1 MSDTDLSGRIRQR
14 REQLGLS
21 QEELAARMGYRSKSS
36 ITKLEKGIND
46 LPRAKLEELAAALDT
61 TPAWLM
67 GLVDLPCPP
76 PGFEPLPEMVR
87 VPLVGSIACGTPITA
102 EQNIECYIGVPAAWH
117 ADFALTC
124 HGSSMAP
131 TICDGDIVCIRRQPE
146 VEQGEIAAVRI
157 GEEATLK
164 HFHRQGDA
172 VILLADNAAVCP
184 PMIYAGSQLE
194 EIQIEGRAVHA
205 VQGLGHDHGLR
216 RVRNIDGKLVGIG
229 PRHPLK
235 IPHRLVGQIGVVF
248 LPAVTHAGQEV
259 VLGQLTLQPEQLVF
273 RRADEDVVV
282 EQGTARIDRTAVFV
296 THLHIGGGEIL
307 EQRLPTTLAPGKLGI
322 QAFSGADPVASC
334 HTRSRK
340 REHVPAYSLQ
350 VMTLAN
356 PRRTPLRATVSQ
368 NIHHYDYLFLRL

>member
-1 MSDTDLSGRIRQR
+1 MSDIDLSGRIRQR

-67 GLVDLPCPP
+67 GLVDLPFPP

-164 HFHRQGDA
+164 HFHRQGET
-172 VILLADNAAVCP
+172 VMLLADNAAVCP
-184 PMIYAGSQLE
+184 PMIFAGPQLE
-194 EIQIEGRAVHA
+194 EIQIEGRAVGFCR
-205 VQGLGHDHGLR
+205 GL
-216 RVRNIDGKLVGIG
+216 
-229 PRHPLK
+229 
-235 IPHRLVGQIGVVF
+235 
-248 LPAVTHAGQEV
+248 
-259 VLGQLTLQPEQLVF
+259 
-273 RRADEDVVV
+273 
-282 EQGTARIDRTAVFV
+282 
-296 THLHIGGGEIL
+296 
-307 EQRLPTTLAPGKLGI
+307 
-322 QAFSGADPVASC
+322 
-334 HTRSRK
+334 
-340 REHVPAYSLQ
+340 
-350 VMTLAN
+350 
-356 PRRTPLRATVSQ
+356 
-368 NIHHYDYLFLRL
+368 

>member
-1 MSDTDLSGRIRQR
+1 MSDTDLSSRIRQR
-14 REQLGLS
+14 RDQLGLS

-67 GLVDLPCPP
+67 GLVDLPFPP

-124 HGSSMAP
+124 HGNSMAP

-164 HFHRQGDA
+164 HFHRQGET
-172 VILLADNAAVCP
+172 VMLLADNTAVCP
-184 PMIYAGSQLE
+184 PMVFAGPQLE
-194 EIQIEGRAVHA
+194 EIQIEGRAVGFCR
-205 VQGLGHDHGLR
+205 GL
-216 RVRNIDGKLVGIG
+216 
-229 PRHPLK
+229 
-235 IPHRLVGQIGVVF
+235 
-248 LPAVTHAGQEV
+248 
-259 VLGQLTLQPEQLVF
+259 
-273 RRADEDVVV
+273 
-282 EQGTARIDRTAVFV
+282 
-296 THLHIGGGEIL
+296 
-307 EQRLPTTLAPGKLGI
+307 
-322 QAFSGADPVASC
+322 
-334 HTRSRK
+334 
-340 REHVPAYSLQ
+340 
-350 VMTLAN
+350 
-356 PRRTPLRATVSQ
+356 
-368 NIHHYDYLFLRL
+368 

>member
-67 GLVDLPCPP
+67 GLVDLPFPP

-124 HGSSMAP
+124 HGNSMAP

-164 HFHRQGDA
+164 HFHRQGET
-172 VILLADNAAVCP
+172 VMLLADNTAVCP
-184 PMIYAGSQLE
+184 PMVFAGPQLE
-194 EIQIEGRAVHA
+194 EIQIEGRAVGFCR
-205 VQGLGHDHGLR
+205 GL
-216 RVRNIDGKLVGIG
+216 
-229 PRHPLK
+229 
-235 IPHRLVGQIGVVF
+235 
-248 LPAVTHAGQEV
+248 
-259 VLGQLTLQPEQLVF
+259 
-273 RRADEDVVV
+273 
-282 EQGTARIDRTAVFV
+282 
-296 THLHIGGGEIL
+296 
-307 EQRLPTTLAPGKLGI
+307 
-322 QAFSGADPVASC
+322 
-334 HTRSRK
+334 
-340 REHVPAYSLQ
+340 
-350 VMTLAN
+350 
-356 PRRTPLRATVSQ
+356 
-368 NIHHYDYLFLRL
+368 

>member
-1 MSDTDLSGRIRQR
+1 MSDTDLSSRIRQR

-67 GLVDLPCPP
+67 GLVDLPFPP

-124 HGSSMAP
+124 HGNSMAP

-164 HFHRQGDA
+164 HFHRQGGT
-172 VILLADNAAVCP
+172 VMLLADNTAVCP
-184 PMIYAGSQLE
+184 PMVFAGPQLE
-194 EIQIEGRAVHA
+194 EIQIEGRAVGFCR
-205 VQGLGHDHGLR
+205 GL
-216 RVRNIDGKLVGIG
+216 
-229 PRHPLK
+229 
-235 IPHRLVGQIGVVF
+235 
-248 LPAVTHAGQEV
+248 
-259 VLGQLTLQPEQLVF
+259 
-273 RRADEDVVV
+273 
-282 EQGTARIDRTAVFV
+282 
-296 THLHIGGGEIL
+296 
-307 EQRLPTTLAPGKLGI
+307 
-322 QAFSGADPVASC
+322 
-334 HTRSRK
+334 
-340 REHVPAYSLQ
+340 
-350 VMTLAN
+350 
-356 PRRTPLRATVSQ
+356 
-368 NIHHYDYLFLRL
+368 

>member
-1 MSDTDLSGRIRQR
+1 MSDTDLSSRIRQR

-67 GLVDLPCPP
+67 GLVDLPFPP

-124 HGSSMAP
+124 HGSSMVP

-164 HFHRQGDA
+164 HFHRQGET
-172 VILLADNAAVCP
+172 VMLLADNTAVCP
-184 PMIYAGSQLE
+184 PMVFAGPQLE
-194 EIQIEGRAVHA
+194 EIQIEGRAVGFCR
-205 VQGLGHDHGLR
+205 GL
-216 RVRNIDGKLVGIG
+216 
-229 PRHPLK
+229 
-235 IPHRLVGQIGVVF
+235 
-248 LPAVTHAGQEV
+248 
-259 VLGQLTLQPEQLVF
+259 
-273 RRADEDVVV
+273 
-282 EQGTARIDRTAVFV
+282 
-296 THLHIGGGEIL
+296 
-307 EQRLPTTLAPGKLGI
+307 
-322 QAFSGADPVASC
+322 
-334 HTRSRK
+334 
-340 REHVPAYSLQ
+340 
-350 VMTLAN
+350 
-356 PRRTPLRATVSQ
+356 
-368 NIHHYDYLFLRL
+368 

>member
-1 MSDTDLSGRIRQR
+1 MTDTMMIRDCIRSQGMK
-14 REQLGLS
+14 LGHVAHVL
-21 QEELAARMGYRSKSS
+21 G
-36 ITKLEKGIND
+36 ITNNTLRCKLEKGIND

-164 HFHRQGDA
+164 HFHRQGET
-172 VILLADNAAVCP
+172 VMLLADNTAVCP
-184 PMIYAGSQLE
+184 PMVFAGPQLE
-194 EIQIEGRAVHA
+194 EIQIEGRAVGFCR
-205 VQGLGHDHGLR
+205 GL
-216 RVRNIDGKLVGIG
+216 
-229 PRHPLK
+229 
-235 IPHRLVGQIGVVF
+235 
-248 LPAVTHAGQEV
+248 
-259 VLGQLTLQPEQLVF
+259 
-273 RRADEDVVV
+273 
-282 EQGTARIDRTAVFV
+282 
-296 THLHIGGGEIL
+296 
-307 EQRLPTTLAPGKLGI
+307 
-322 QAFSGADPVASC
+322 
-334 HTRSRK
+334 
-340 REHVPAYSLQ
+340 
-350 VMTLAN
+350 
-356 PRRTPLRATVSQ
+356 
-368 NIHHYDYLFLRL
+368 

>member
-1 MSDTDLSGRIRQR
+1 MSDTDLSSRIRQR

-21 QEELAARMGYRSKSS
+21 QEELAAGMGYRSKSS

-67 GLVDLPCPP
+67 GLVDLPFPP

-124 HGSSMAP
+124 HGNSMAP

-164 HFHRQGDA
+164 HFHRQGET
-172 VILLADNAAVCP
+172 VMLLADNTAVCP
-184 PMIYAGSQLE
+184 PMVFAGPQLE
-194 EIQIEGRAVHA
+194 EIQIEGRAVGFCR
-205 VQGLGHDHGLR
+205 GL
-216 RVRNIDGKLVGIG
+216 
-229 PRHPLK
+229 
-235 IPHRLVGQIGVVF
+235 
-248 LPAVTHAGQEV
+248 
-259 VLGQLTLQPEQLVF
+259 
-273 RRADEDVVV
+273 
-282 EQGTARIDRTAVFV
+282 
-296 THLHIGGGEIL
+296 
-307 EQRLPTTLAPGKLGI
+307 
-322 QAFSGADPVASC
+322 
-334 HTRSRK
+334 
-340 REHVPAYSLQ
+340 
-350 VMTLAN
+350 
-356 PRRTPLRATVSQ
+356 
-368 NIHHYDYLFLRL
+368 

>member
-1 MSDTDLSGRIRQR
+1 MSDTDLSSRIRQR

-67 GLVDLPCPP
+67 GLVDLPFPP

-124 HGSSMAP
+124 HGNSMAP

-157 GEEATLK
+157 GGEATLK

-172 VILLADNAAVCP
+172 VMLLADNAAVCP
-184 PMIYAGSQLE
+184 PMFYAGEQLSE
-194 EIQIEGRAVHA
+194 LHIEGKAV
-205 VQGLGHDHGLR
+205 GLCRGL
-216 RVRNIDGKLVGIG
+216 
-229 PRHPLK
+229 
-235 IPHRLVGQIGVVF
+235 
-248 LPAVTHAGQEV
+248 
-259 VLGQLTLQPEQLVF
+259 
-273 RRADEDVVV
+273 
-282 EQGTARIDRTAVFV
+282 
-296 THLHIGGGEIL
+296 
-307 EQRLPTTLAPGKLGI
+307 
-322 QAFSGADPVASC
+322 
-334 HTRSRK
+334 
-340 REHVPAYSLQ
+340 
-350 VMTLAN
+350 
-356 PRRTPLRATVSQ
+356 
-368 NIHHYDYLFLRL
+368 

>member
-1 MSDTDLSGRIRQR
+1 MSDTDLSSRIRQR

-67 GLVDLPCPP
+67 GLVDLPFPP

-131 TICDGDIVCIRRQPE
+131 TICDGDIVCIRCQPE

-164 HFHRQGDA
+164 HFHRQGET
-172 VILLADNAAVCP
+172 VMLLADNTAVCP
-184 PMIYAGSQLE
+184 PMVFAGPQLE
-194 EIQIEGRAVHA
+194 EIQIEGRAVGFCR
-205 VQGLGHDHGLR
+205 GL
-216 RVRNIDGKLVGIG
+216 
-229 PRHPLK
+229 
-235 IPHRLVGQIGVVF
+235 
-248 LPAVTHAGQEV
+248 
-259 VLGQLTLQPEQLVF
+259 
-273 RRADEDVVV
+273 
-282 EQGTARIDRTAVFV
+282 
-296 THLHIGGGEIL
+296 
-307 EQRLPTTLAPGKLGI
+307 
-322 QAFSGADPVASC
+322 
-334 HTRSRK
+334 
-340 REHVPAYSLQ
+340 
-350 VMTLAN
+350 
-356 PRRTPLRATVSQ
+356 
-368 NIHHYDYLFLRL
+368 

>member
-1 MSDTDLSGRIRQR
+1 MSDTDLSSRIRQR

-21 QEELAARMGYRSKSS
+21 QEELAVRMGYRSKSS

-67 GLVDLPCPP
+67 GLVDLPFPP

-124 HGSSMAP
+124 HGNSMAP

-164 HFHRQGDA
+164 HFHRQGET
-172 VILLADNAAVCP
+172 VMLLADNTAVCP
-184 PMIYAGSQLE
+184 PMVFAGPQLE
-194 EIQIEGRAVHA
+194 EIQIEGRAVGFCR
-205 VQGLGHDHGLR
+205 GL
-216 RVRNIDGKLVGIG
+216 
-229 PRHPLK
+229 
-235 IPHRLVGQIGVVF
+235 
-248 LPAVTHAGQEV
+248 
-259 VLGQLTLQPEQLVF
+259 
-273 RRADEDVVV
+273 
-282 EQGTARIDRTAVFV
+282 
-296 THLHIGGGEIL
+296 
-307 EQRLPTTLAPGKLGI
+307 
-322 QAFSGADPVASC
+322 
-334 HTRSRK
+334 
-340 REHVPAYSLQ
+340 
-350 VMTLAN
+350 
-356 PRRTPLRATVSQ
+356 
-368 NIHHYDYLFLRL
+368 